1 MPTTIAKRPRSSG
14 DPLAVTDVA
23 QRFRSSL
30 MRLARILRQD
40 DSDDLSPT
48 LGSILFT
55 VAREGPLTLG
65 DIARREQMKKPSV
78 TGAVDKLEQMGFVER
93 RRDLADGRVA
103 WVTLTEAGRRRVHAR
118 RANRTA
124 WLASRFVHLD
134 AKDLATLSRAAEIVD
149 GLIDQGS
156 DRA

>member
-1 MPTTIAKRPRSSG
+1 MPATTARRHRPSADS
-14 DPLAVTDVA
+14 LAVSDVA

-65 DIARREQMKKPSV
+65 DIARRERMKKPSV

-93 RRDLADGRVA
+93 RRDAADGRVA
-103 WVTLTEAGRRRVHAR
+103 WVALTEAGRRRVHAR

-124 WLASRFVHLD
+124 WLASRFVRLHPT
-134 AKDLATLSRAAEIVD
+134 DLASLSRAPEIVH
-149 GLIDQGS
+149 GLIDQRR

>member
-1 MPTTIAKRPRSSG
+1 MPVATHTRSAPKSL
-14 DPLAVTDVA
+14 DVTDVA

-48 LGSILFT
+48 LASILFT

-65 DIARREQMKKPSV
+65 DIARRERIKKPSV
-78 TGAVDKLEQMGFVER
+78 TAAVDKLEQMGFLGR
-93 RRDLADGRVA
+93 RRDASDGRVA
-103 WVTLTEAGRRRVHAR
+103 WVALTDAGRRRVHAR

-124 WLASRFVHLD
+124 WLASRFVDLD
-134 AKDLATLSRAAEIVD
+134 AKDLATLARASEIVD
-149 GLIDQGS
+149 GLMEQGS

>member
-1 MPTTIAKRPRSSG
+1 MPTATHTRSVPKSL
-14 DPLAVTDVA
+14 DVTDVA

-48 LGSILFT
+48 LASILFT
-55 VAREGPLTLG
+55 VAREGPLTPG
-65 DIARREQMKKPSV
+65 DIARRERIKKPSV
-78 TGAVDKLEQMGFVER
+78 TAAVDKLEQMGFVGR
-93 RRDLADGRVA
+93 RRDASDGRVA
-103 WVTLTEAGRRRVHAR
+103 WVALTDAGRRRVHAR

-124 WLASRFVHLD
+124 WLASRFVDLD
-134 AKDLATLSRAAEIVD
+134 AKDLATLVRASEIVD
-149 GLIDQGS
+149 GLIEQGS

>member
-1 MPTTIAKRPRSSG
+1 MPTATHTRSAPKSL
-14 DPLAVTDVA
+14 DVTDVA

-48 LGSILFT
+48 LASILFT
-55 VAREGPLTLG
+55 VAREGPLTPG
-65 DIARREQMKKPSV
+65 DIARRERIKKPSV
-78 TGAVDKLEQMGFVER
+78 TAAVDKLEQMGFVQR
-93 RRDLADGRVA
+93 RRDASDGRVA
-103 WVTLTEAGRRRVHAR
+103 WVALTDAGRRRVHAR

-124 WLASRFVHLD
+124 WLASRFVDLD
-134 AKDLATLSRAAEIVD
+134 AKDLATLARASEIVD
-149 GLIDQGS
+149 GLMEQGS

>member
-1 MPTTIAKRPRSSG
+1 VPTTAATRQRSSE
-14 DPLAVTDVA
+14 DARAVTDVA

-48 LGSILFT
+48 LASILFT

-65 DIARREQMKKPSV
+65 DISRRERIKKPSV
-78 TGAVDKLEQMGFVER
+78 TAAVDKLEQMGLVGR
-93 RRDLADGRVA
+93 RRDASDGRVA
-103 WVTLTEAGRRRVHAR
+103 WVSLTDAGRRRVHAR

-134 AKDLATLSRAAEIVD
+134 AKDLATLARASEIVD
-149 GLIDQGS
+149 GLIEQGS
-156 DRA
+156 DPA

>member
-1 MPTTIAKRPRSSG
+1 MPVATHTRSAPKSL
-14 DPLAVTDVA
+14 DVTDVA

-48 LGSILFT
+48 LASILFT

-65 DIARREQMKKPSV
+65 DIARRERIKKPSV
-78 TGAVDKLEQMGFVER
+78 TAAVDKLEQMGFVGR
-93 RRDLADGRVA
+93 RRDASDGRVA
-103 WVTLTEAGRRRVHAR
+103 WVALTDAGRRRVHAR

-124 WLASRFVHLD
+124 WLASRFVDLD
-134 AKDLATLSRAAEIVD
+134 AKDLATLARASEIVD
-149 GLIDQGS
+149 GLMEQGS

>member
-1 MPTTIAKRPRSSG
+1 MPTVTPTRSSPQSL
-14 DPLAVTDVA
+14 DVTDVA

-48 LGSILFT
+48 LASILFT
-55 VAREGPLTLG
+55 VAREGPLTPG
-65 DIARREQMKKPSV
+65 DIARRERIKKPSV
-78 TGAVDKLEQMGFVER
+78 TAAVDRLEQMGFVER
-93 RRDLADGRVA
+93 RRDASDGRVA
-103 WVTLTEAGRRRVHAR
+103 WVALTDAGRRRVHAR

-124 WLASRFVHLD
+124 WLASRFVDLD
-134 AKDLATLSRAAEIVD
+134 PKDLATLARAAEIFD
-149 GLIDQGS
+149 GLIEQGS

>member
-1 MPTTIAKRPRSSG
+1 
-14 DPLAVTDVA
+14 
-23 QRFRSSL
+23 
-30 MRLARILRQD
+30 
-40 DSDDLSPT
+40 
-48 LGSILFT
+48 
-55 VAREGPLTLG
+55 
-65 DIARREQMKKPSV
+65 MKKPSV

-93 RRDLADGRVA
+93 RRDASDGRVA
-103 WVTLTEAGRRRVHAR
+103 WVALTEAGRRRVQAR

-134 AKDLATLSRAAEIVD
+134 AKDLATLSQAAEIVD